1 MPYLKR
7 TKENGHECQPPMSQ
21 RGMRSAG
28 AGSIWACERCGQ
40 QWILEKAGEHSD
52 YHRWRRATDA
62 EQVPVETRLAERGA
76 KE

>member
-7 TKENGHECQPPMSQ
+7 AKENRHECHPPMSQ

-28 AGSIWACERCGQ
+28 AGSVWACERCGQ
-40 QWILEKAGEHSD
+40 QWIIETNGEH
-52 YHRWRRATDA
+52 YRWRPATEA
-62 EQVPVETRLAERGA
+62 EQIPVETRLAERGP